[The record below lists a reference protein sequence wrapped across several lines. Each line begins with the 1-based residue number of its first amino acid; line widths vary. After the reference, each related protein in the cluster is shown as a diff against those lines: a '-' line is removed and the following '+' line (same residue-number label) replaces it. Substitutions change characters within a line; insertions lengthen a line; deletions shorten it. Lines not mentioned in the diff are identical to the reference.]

1 MYEKASEDKLKFIQ
15 KGLKD
20 YSSQRNYDF
29 GPNSR
34 ENTSIL
40 SKYISH
46 RIINEYDL
54 VREVLSQYN
63 LQKVDKFIQEIFWRV
78 YWKGWL
84 EHRSEVW
91 RDFVDSDPTYSEEE
105 YKKAINGETGIECF
119 DDWVKELKT
128 ENYLHNHTRMWFA
141 SIWIFTLNLPWE
153 LGARFFMK
161 HLFDGD
167 AASNTLSWRWVAGI
181 QTQGKNYLARE
192 SNIRKFTNQRYT
204 NTSLNENALPLEN
217 PKIYPLQEVRHL
229 HTKQK
234 YKDLVLFESD
244 LNVNER
250 YSFFKNYENIYLV
263 LLDNKNRNIK
273 LDEKVLNF
281 KRILQEAF
289 ANEISNSQIIDE
301 DTFMSLNDKFDVLYP
316 SIGENMDFLDRE
328 FKDIDKLHF
337 IGLKEDIYCWQ
348 FSKKGF
354 FNFKKNIPEVINYLL
369 HENDL
374 FNYISNL
381 FFYVYKKIFPKHQ
394 N

>member
-1 MYEKASEDKLKFIQ
+1 MYEKANQEKLDFIQ

-29 GPNSR
+29 GPQSR
-34 ENTSIL
+34 ENISNL

-63 LQKVDKFIQEIFWRV
+63 LQKVDKFIQEVFWRV

-84 EHRSEVW
+84 EHRPDVW
-91 RDFVDSDPTYSEEE
+91 RDFVDSSPAYYEED
-105 YKKAINGETGIECF
+105 YKKAINGETKIKCF
-119 DDWVKELKT
+119 DDWVNELKT

-161 HLFDGD
+161 YLFDGD

-181 QTQGKNYLARE
+181 QTQGKNYIARE
-192 SNIRKFTNQRYT
+192 SNIRKFTNQRYM
-204 NTSLNENALPLEN
+204 NTALNENALPLEN
-217 PKIYPLQEVRHL
+217 PKTYLLKEVKKL

-234 YKDLVLFESD
+234 YKNIVLFESD
-244 LNVNER
+244 LNVNGKN
-250 YSFFKNYENIYLV
+250 FFFENYENVYL
-263 LLDNKNRNIK
+263 LLLKNKSRNVK
-273 LDEKVLNF
+273 LDDAVLNF
-281 KRILQEAF
+281 KTTLQEAF
-289 ANEISNSQIIDE
+289 ASEITNSKIVNEDDIKN
-301 DTFMSLNDKFDVLYP
+301 LNEGFDVLYP
-316 SIGENMDFLDRE
+316 SIGENMDFLNQE
-328 FKDIDKLHF
+328 MKDINKLHF
-337 IGLKEDIYCWQ
+337 IGIKEDIFCWK

-354 FNFKKNIPEVINYLL
+354 FNFKKNIPGVINFLL
-369 HENDL
+369 HEDN
-374 FNYISNL
+374 
-381 FFYVYKKIFPKHQ
+381 FY

>member
-1 MYEKASEDKLKFIQ
+1 MYEKATEDKLKFIQ
-15 KGLKD
+15 KGLRD
-20 YSSQRNYDF
+20 YSSKRNYDL
-29 GPNSR
+29 GPESR
-34 ENTSIL
+34 ENTSNL

-234 YKDLVLFESD
+234 YKDLVLFETD
-244 LNVNER
+244 LNVKER
-250 YSFFKNYENIYLV
+250 YSFFENYDNIYLV

-281 KRILQEAF
+281 KRTLQEAF

-301 DTFMSLNDKFDVLYP
+301 DTFMSFNAQFDVLYP
-316 SIGENMDFLDRE
+316 SIGENMDFLVRE
-328 FKDIDKLHF
+328 FNDIDKLHF

-354 FNFKKNIPEVINYLL
+354 FNFKKNIPGVINYLL

-374 FNYISNL
+374 FN
-381 FFYVYKKIFPKHQ
+381 
-394 N
+394 

>member
-84 EHRSEVW
+84 EHRPEVW

-234 YKDLVLFESD
+234 YKDLVLFETD
-244 LNVNER
+244 LNVKER
-250 YSFFKNYENIYLV
+250 YSFFENYDNIYLV

-281 KRILQEAF
+281 KRTLQEAF

-301 DTFMSLNDKFDVLYP
+301 DTFMSFNAQFDVLYP
-316 SIGENMDFLDRE
+316 SIGENMDFLVRE
-328 FKDIDKLHF
+328 FNDIDKLHF

-374 FNYISNL
+374 FN
-381 FFYVYKKIFPKHQ
+381 
-394 N
+394 

>member
-1 MYEKASEDKLKFIQ
+1 MYEKAAEDKSRFIQ

-20 YSSQRNYDF
+20 YSSKRNYDF
-29 GPNSR
+29 GPKSR
-34 ENTSIL
+34 ENTSNL

-54 VREVLSQYN
+54 IREVLSQYN
-63 LQKVDKFIQEIFWRV
+63 LQKVDKFIQEVFWRV

-84 EHRSEVW
+84 EHRPEVW
-91 RDFVDSDPTYSEEE
+91 REFVDSDPTYSEEE
-105 YKKAINGETGIECF
+105 YKKVINGETGIECF

-234 YKDLVLFESD
+234 YKDLVLFETD
-244 LNVNER
+244 LNVKER
-250 YSFFKNYENIYLV
+250 YSFFENYDNIYLV

-281 KRILQEAF
+281 KRTLQEAF
-289 ANEISNSQIIDE
+289 ASEISNSQIIDE
-301 DTFMSLNDKFDVLYP
+301 DTFMSLNAQFDVLYP

-374 FNYISNL
+374 FN
-381 FFYVYKKIFPKHQ
+381 
-394 N
+394 

>member
-1 MYEKASEDKLKFIQ
+1 MYKKAAEDKSKFIQ

-20 YSSQRNYDF
+20 YSSKRNYDF
-29 GPNSR
+29 GPKSR
-34 ENTSIL
+34 ENTSNL

-54 VREVLSQYN
+54 VREILSQYN
-63 LQKVDKFIQEIFWRV
+63 LQKVDKFIQEVFWRV

-84 EHRSEVW
+84 EHRPDVW

-119 DDWVKELKT
+119 DDWVKELKS

-161 HLFDGD
+161 YLFDGD

-192 SNIRKFTNQRYT
+192 SNIRKFTNQRYM

-217 PKIYPLQEVRHL
+217 PKIYFPQDVRHVR
-229 HTKQK
+229 TTQK
-234 YKDLVLFESD
+234 YKNLVLFESD

-250 YSFFKNYENIYLV
+250 YSFFKNYENIFLI

-281 KRILQEAF
+281 KRTLQEAF
-289 ANEISNSQIIDE
+289 ASEISNSQIIDE
-301 DTFMSLNDKFDVLYP
+301 DTFVSLNAQFDVLYP

-374 FNYISNL
+374 FN
-381 FFYVYKKIFPKHQ
+381 
-394 N
+394 

>member
-1 MYEKASEDKLKFIQ
+1 MYEKAVEDKTRFIQ

-20 YSSQRNYDF
+20 YSSKRNYDF
-29 GPNSR
+29 GPKSR
-34 ENTSIL
+34 ENISNL
-40 SKYISH
+40 SKFISH

-54 VREVLSQYN
+54 VREILSEYN
-63 LQKVDKFIQEIFWRV
+63 LQKVDKFIQEVFWRV

-84 EHRSEVW
+84 EHRPDVW

-119 DDWVKELKT
+119 DDWVEELKS

-161 HLFDGD
+161 YLFDGD

-192 SNIRKFTNQRYT
+192 SNIRKFTNQRYM
-204 NTSLNENALPLEN
+204 NTSLNENALPLEY
-217 PKIYPLQEVRHL
+217 PKIYSPQDVRHL
-229 HTKQK
+229 HATQK
-234 YKDLVLFESD
+234 YKNLVLFESD

-250 YSFFKNYENIYLV
+250 YSFFKNYENIFLV

-281 KRILQEAF
+281 KRTLQEAF
-289 ANEISNSQIIDE
+289 ASEISNSQIIDE
-301 DTFMSLNDKFDVLYP
+301 DTFVSLNAQFDVLYP

-328 FKDIDKLHF
+328 FKDIDKLHL

-369 HENDL
+369 RENDL
-374 FNYISNL
+374 FN
-381 FFYVYKKIFPKHQ
+381 
-394 N
+394 

>member
-1 MYEKASEDKLKFIQ
+1 MYEKANQEKLDFIQ

-29 GPNSR
+29 GPKSR
-34 ENTSIL
+34 ENISNL

-54 VREVLSQYN
+54 IREILSEYN
-63 LQKVDKFIQEIFWRV
+63 LQKVDKFIQEVFWRV

-84 EHRSEVW
+84 EHRPQVW

-105 YKKAINGETGIECF
+105 YQKAINEKTGIECF

-192 SNIRKFTNQRYT
+192 SNIRKFTNQRYM

-217 PKIYPLQEVRHL
+217 YQVYSPQEIRHL
-229 HTKQK
+229 HTEQK
-234 YKDLVLFESD
+234 YKNLVLFDSD
-244 LNVNER
+244 LNVNGR
-250 YSFFKNYENIYLV
+250 QCFFKNYKNIFLV
-263 LLDNKNRNIK
+263 LLDNKQRNVE

-281 KRILQEAF
+281 KKTLQEAF
-289 ANEISNSQIIDE
+289 ISKIPNSQIVSE
-301 DTFMSLNDKFDVLYP
+301 DTFMTLNEEFDVLYP
-316 SIGENMDFLDRE
+316 FIGDNLDFLNRE
-328 FKDIDKLHF
+328 FKNIKKLHF
-337 IGLKEDIYCWQ
+337 IGLKEDIFCWQ
-348 FSKKGF
+348 YSKKGF

-369 HENDL
+369 HEDDL
-374 FNYISNL
+374 FN
-381 FFYVYKKIFPKHQ
+381 
-394 N
+394 

>member
-34 ENTSIL
+34 ENTSNL

-192 SNIRKFTNQRYT
+192 SNIRKFTNQRYM

-217 PKIYPLQEVRHL
+217 PKIYSLQEVRNL
-229 HTKQK
+229 QTKQK
-234 YKDLVLFESD
+234 YKNLILFESD

-281 KRILQEAF
+281 KRTLQEAF

-301 DTFMSLNDKFDVLYP
+301 DTFMSFNAQFDVLYP
-316 SIGENMDFLDRE
+316 SIGENMDFLVRE
-328 FKDIDKLHF
+328 FNDIDKLHF

-374 FNYISNL
+374 FN
-381 FFYVYKKIFPKHQ
+381 
-394 N
+394 

>member
-1 MYEKASEDKLKFIQ
+1 MYKKATEDKLKFIQ

-20 YSSQRNYDF
+20 YSSKRNYDF
-29 GPNSR
+29 GPKSR
-34 ENTSIL
+34 ENTSNL

-54 VREVLSQYN
+54 IREVLSQYN
-63 LQKVDKFIQEIFWRV
+63 LQKVDKFIQEVFWRV

-84 EHRSEVW
+84 EHRPEVW
-91 RDFVDSDPTYSEEE
+91 REFVDSDPTYSEEE

-234 YKDLVLFESD
+234 YKDLVLFETD
-244 LNVNER
+244 LNVKER
-250 YSFFKNYENIYLV
+250 YSFFENYDNIYLV

-281 KRILQEAF
+281 KRTLQEAF

-301 DTFMSLNDKFDVLYP
+301 DTFMSFNAQFDVLYP
-316 SIGENMDFLDRE
+316 SIGENMDFLVRE
-328 FKDIDKLHF
+328 FNDIDKLHF

-374 FNYISNL
+374 FN
-381 FFYVYKKIFPKHQ
+381 
-394 N
+394 

>member
-1 MYEKASEDKLKFIQ
+1 MYEKANQEKLDFIQ

-29 GPNSR
+29 GPKSR
-34 ENTSIL
+34 ENISNL

-54 VREVLSQYN
+54 IREILSEYN
-63 LQKVDKFIQEIFWRV
+63 LQKVDKFIQEVFWRV

-84 EHRSEVW
+84 EHRPQVW

-105 YKKAINGETGIECF
+105 YKKAINGKTGIECF

-192 SNIRKFTNQRYT
+192 SNIRKFTNQRYM

-217 PKIYPLQEVRHL
+217 YQVYSPQEIRHL
-229 HTKQK
+229 HTEQK
-234 YKDLVLFESD
+234 YKNLVLFDSD
-244 LNVNER
+244 LNVNGR
-250 YSFFKNYENIYLV
+250 QGFFKNYENIFLV
-263 LLDNKNRNIK
+263 LLDNKQRNVE

-281 KRILQEAF
+281 KKTLQEAF
-289 ANEISNSQIIDE
+289 INKIANSQIVSE
-301 DTFMSLNDKFDVLYP
+301 DTFMTLNEEFDVVYP
-316 SIGENMDFLDRE
+316 FIGDNLDFLNRE
-328 FKDIDKLHF
+328 FKNIEKLHF
-337 IGLKEDIYCWQ
+337 IGLKEDIFCWQ
-348 FSKKGF
+348 YSKKGF

-369 HENDL
+369 HEDDL
-374 FNYISNL
+374 FT
-381 FFYVYKKIFPKHQ
+381 
-394 N
+394 

>member
-34 ENTSIL
+34 ENTSNL

-54 VREVLSQYN
+54 IREVLSQYN

-84 EHRSEVW
+84 EHRPEVW
-91 RDFVDSDPTYSEEE
+91 RDFVDSDPIYSAEE
-105 YKKAINGETGIECF
+105 YQKAINGETGIECF

-192 SNIRKFTNQRYT
+192 SNIRKFTNQRYM

-217 PKIYPLQEVRHL
+217 PKIYSLQEVRYL
-229 HTKQK
+229 NPKQK
-234 YKDLVLFESD
+234 YKNLVLFESD

-250 YSFFKNYENIYLV
+250 YSFFKNYENIFLV

-281 KRILQEAF
+281 KRTLQEAF
-289 ANEISNSQIIDE
+289 ANKISNSQIIDE
-301 DTFMSLNDKFDVLYP
+301 DTFMSLNAQFDVLYP
-316 SIGENMDFLDRE
+316 SIGENMDFLNRE

-369 HENDL
+369 HEHDL
-374 FNYISNL
+374 FN
-381 FFYVYKKIFPKHQ
+381 
-394 N
+394 

>member
-1 MYEKASEDKLKFIQ
+1 MYKKAIEDKSNFIQ
-15 KGLKD
+15 NGLKD

-29 GPNSR
+29 GPKSR

-54 VREVLSQYN
+54 VREILSQYN
-63 LQKVDKFIQEIFWRV
+63 LQKVDKFIQEVFWRV

-84 EHRSEVW
+84 EHRPEVW

-234 YKDLVLFESD
+234 YKDLVLFETD
-244 LNVNER
+244 LNVKER
-250 YSFFKNYENIYLV
+250 YSFFENYDNIYLV

-281 KRILQEAF
+281 KRTLQEAF

-301 DTFMSLNDKFDVLYP
+301 DTFMSLNDQFDVLYP

-328 FKDIDKLHF
+328 FNDIDKLHF

-374 FNYISNL
+374 FN
-381 FFYVYKKIFPKHQ
+381 
-394 N
+394 

>member
-63 LQKVDKFIQEIFWRV
+63 LQKVDKFIQEVFWRV

-84 EHRSEVW
+84 EHRPEVW

-328 FKDIDKLHF
+328 FKDVDNLHF

-374 FNYISNL
+374 FN
-381 FFYVYKKIFPKHQ
+381 
-394 N
+394 

>member
-1 MYEKASEDKLKFIQ
+1 MYEKAAEDKSRFIQ

-20 YSSQRNYDF
+20 YSSKRNYDF
-29 GPNSR
+29 GPKSR
-34 ENTSIL
+34 ENTSNL

-54 VREVLSQYN
+54 VREILSEYN
-63 LQKVDKFIQEIFWRV
+63 LQKVDKFIQEVFWRV

-84 EHRSEVW
+84 EHRPDVW

-119 DDWVKELKT
+119 DDWVKELKS

-161 HLFDGD
+161 YLFDGD

-192 SNIRKFTNQRYT
+192 SNIRKFTNQRYM

-217 PKIYPLQEVRHL
+217 PKIYSLQDVRDL
-229 HTKQK
+229 HATQK
-234 YKDLVLFESD
+234 YKNLVLFESD

-250 YSFFKNYENIYLV
+250 YSFFKNYENIFLV

-281 KRILQEAF
+281 KRTLQEAF
-289 ANEISNSQIIDE
+289 ASEISNSQIIDE
-301 DTFMSLNDKFDVLYP
+301 DTFVSLNAQFDVLYP

-374 FNYISNL
+374 FN
-381 FFYVYKKIFPKHQ
+381 
-394 N
+394 

>member
-29 GPNSR
+29 GPKSR
-34 ENTSIL
+34 ENTSNL

-234 YKDLVLFESD
+234 YKNLVLFETD
-244 LNVNER
+244 LNVKER

-281 KRILQEAF
+281 KRTLQEAF

-301 DTFMSLNDKFDVLYP
+301 DTFMSLNAQFDVLYP

-374 FNYISNL
+374 FN
-381 FFYVYKKIFPKHQ
+381 
-394 N
+394 

>member
-1 MYEKASEDKLKFIQ
+1 MYEKATEDKLKFIQ

-20 YSSQRNYDF
+20 YSSKRNYDF
-29 GPNSR
+29 GPKSR
-34 ENTSIL
+34 ENTSNL

-54 VREVLSQYN
+54 IREVLSQYN
-63 LQKVDKFIQEIFWRV
+63 LQKVDKFIQEVFWRV

-84 EHRSEVW
+84 EHRPEVW

-153 LGARFFMK
+153 LGARFFIK

-192 SNIRKFTNQRYT
+192 SNIRKFTNQRYM

-217 PKIYPLQEVRHL
+217 PKIYSLQDVRHL
-229 HTKQK
+229 HATQK
-234 YKDLVLFESD
+234 YKNLVLFESD

-250 YSFFKNYENIYLV
+250 YSFFKNYENIFLV

-374 FNYISNL
+374 FN
-381 FFYVYKKIFPKHQ
+381 
-394 N
+394 

>member
-34 ENTSIL
+34 ENTSNL

-234 YKDLVLFESD
+234 YKDLVLFETD
-244 LNVNER
+244 LNVKER
-250 YSFFKNYENIYLV
+250 YSFFENYDNIYLV

-289 ANEISNSQIIDE
+289 ANKISNSQIIDE
-301 DTFMSLNDKFDVLYP
+301 DTFMLFNAQFDVLYP
-316 SIGENMDFLDRE
+316 SIGENMDFLVRE
-328 FKDIDKLHF
+328 FNDIDKLHF

-374 FNYISNL
+374 FN
-381 FFYVYKKIFPKHQ
+381 
-394 N
+394 

>member
-234 YKDLVLFESD
+234 YKDLVLFETD
-244 LNVNER
+244 LNVKER
-250 YSFFKNYENIYLV
+250 YSFFENYDNIYLV

-281 KRILQEAF
+281 KRTLQEAF

-301 DTFMSLNDKFDVLYP
+301 DTFMSFNAQFDVLYP
-316 SIGENMDFLDRE
+316 SIGENMDFLVRE
-328 FKDIDKLHF
+328 FNDIDKLHF

-354 FNFKKNIPEVINYLL
+354 FNFGKGRSIEELKE
-369 HENDL
+369 L
-374 FNYISNL
+374 FNKFRTHVRKNYNE
-381 FFYVYKKIFPKHQ
+381 
-394 N
+394 

>member
-1 MYEKASEDKLKFIQ
+1 MYEKANQEKLDFIQ

-29 GPNSR
+29 GPQSR
-34 ENTSIL
+34 ENISNL

-46 RIINEYDL
+46 RIINEYDFI
-54 VREVLSQYN
+54 REILSEYN
-63 LQKVDKFIQEIFWRV
+63 FQKVDKFIQEVFWRV

-84 EHRSEVW
+84 EHRPQVW
-91 RDFVDSDPTYSEEE
+91 RDFVDSSPNYSEED
-105 YKKAINGETGIECF
+105 YKKAIIGETGIECF
-119 DDWVKELKT
+119 DDWVKEIKT

-192 SNIRKFTNQRYT
+192 SNIRKFTNQRYV

-217 PKIYPLQEVRHL
+217 YKVYSPQEIRNL
-229 HTKQK
+229 HTEQK
-234 YKDLVLFESD
+234 YKNLVLFDSD

-250 YSFFKNYENIYLV
+250 QSFFKNYENIFLV
-263 LLDNKNRNIK
+263 LLDNDQRNVE

-281 KRILQEAF
+281 KKSLQEAF
-289 ANEISNSQIIDE
+289 ISKTANSQIVSE
-301 DTFMSLNDKFDVLYP
+301 DTFMTLNEEFDVVYP
-316 SIGENMDFLDRE
+316 SIGENLDFLNRE
-328 FKDIDKLHF
+328 FKNIEKLHF
-337 IGLKEDIYCWQ
+337 IGLKEDIFCWQ
-348 FSKKGF
+348 YSKKGF
-354 FNFKKNIPEVINYLL
+354 FNFKKNIPEIINYLL
-369 HENDL
+369 HEDDL
-374 FNYISNL
+374 FN
-381 FFYVYKKIFPKHQ
+381 
-394 N
+394 

>member
-1 MYEKASEDKLKFIQ
+1 MMNMYEKATEDKLKFIQ

-29 GPNSR
+29 GPKSR
-34 ENTSIL
+34 ENTSNL

-63 LQKVDKFIQEIFWRV
+63 LQKVDKFIQEVFWRV

-234 YKDLVLFESD
+234 YKNLVLFESD

-281 KRILQEAF
+281 KRTLQEAF
-289 ANEISNSQIIDE
+289 ANKISNSQIIDE
-301 DTFMSLNDKFDVLYP
+301 DTFMSLNAQFDVLYP
-316 SIGENMDFLDRE
+316 SIGENMDFLNRE

-374 FNYISNL
+374 FN
-381 FFYVYKKIFPKHQ
+381 
-394 N
+394 

>member
-1 MYEKASEDKLKFIQ
+1 MYKKAIEDKSKFIQ
-15 KGLKD
+15 KRLKD

-153 LGARFFMK
+153 LGARFFIK

-234 YKDLVLFESD
+234 YKDLVLFETD
-244 LNVNER
+244 LNVKER
-250 YSFFKNYENIYLV
+250 YSFFENYDNIYLV

-301 DTFMSLNDKFDVLYP
+301 DTFMSLNAKFDVLYP

-374 FNYISNL
+374 FN
-381 FFYVYKKIFPKHQ
+381 
-394 N
+394 

>member
-1 MYEKASEDKLKFIQ
+1 MYKKAIEDKSNFIQ

-29 GPNSR
+29 GPKSR

-54 VREVLSQYN
+54 VREILSQYN

-84 EHRSEVW
+84 EHRPEVW

-281 KRILQEAF
+281 KRTLQEAF

-301 DTFMSLNDKFDVLYP
+301 DTFMSFNAQFDVLYP
-316 SIGENMDFLDRE
+316 SIGENMDFLVRE
-328 FKDIDKLHF
+328 FNDIDKLHF

-374 FNYISNL
+374 FN
-381 FFYVYKKIFPKHQ
+381 
-394 N
+394 

>member
-1 MYEKASEDKLKFIQ
+1 MYKRAIEDKSNFVQ

-34 ENTSIL
+34 ENTSNL

-84 EHRSEVW
+84 EHRPEVW
-91 RDFVDSDPTYSEEE
+91 RDFVDSDPTYSAEE
-105 YKKAINGETGIECF
+105 YQKAINGETGIECF

-192 SNIRKFTNQRYT
+192 SNIRKFTNQRYM
-204 NTSLNENALPLEN
+204 NTSLNEKALPLEN
-217 PKIYPLQEVRHL
+217 PKIYSLQEVRHL
-229 HTKQK
+229 HPKQK
-234 YKDLVLFESD
+234 YKNLVLFETD
-244 LNVNER
+244 LNINER
-250 YSFFKNYENIYLV
+250 YSFFKNYENIFLV
-263 LLDNKNRNIK
+263 LLDNKNRNVK

-281 KRILQEAF
+281 KKTLQEAF

-301 DTFMSLNDKFDVLYP
+301 DTFMSLNAPFDVLYP
-316 SIGENMDFLDRE
+316 SIGENMDFLVRKI
-328 FKDIDKLHF
+328 KDIDTLHF

-374 FNYISNL
+374 FN
-381 FFYVYKKIFPKHQ
+381 
-394 N
+394 

>member
-1 MYEKASEDKLKFIQ
+1 MYKKAIEDKSNFIQ
-15 KGLKD
+15 NGLKD

-29 GPNSR
+29 GPKSR

-63 LQKVDKFIQEIFWRV
+63 LQKVDKFIQEVFWRV

-84 EHRSEVW
+84 EHRPEVW

-105 YKKAINGETGIECF
+105 FQKAINGETGIECF

-234 YKDLVLFESD
+234 YKDLVLFETD
-244 LNVNER
+244 LNVKER
-250 YSFFKNYENIYLV
+250 YSFFENYDNIYLV

-281 KRILQEAF
+281 KRTLQEAF

-301 DTFMSLNDKFDVLYP
+301 DTFMSFNAQFDVLYP
-316 SIGENMDFLDRE
+316 SIGENMDFLVRE
-328 FKDIDKLHF
+328 FNDIDKLHF

-374 FNYISNL
+374 FN
-381 FFYVYKKIFPKHQ
+381 
-394 N
+394 

>member
-1 MYEKASEDKLKFIQ
+1 MYEKAAEDKSRFIQ

-20 YSSQRNYDF
+20 YSSKRNYDF
-29 GPNSR
+29 GPKSR
-34 ENTSIL
+34 ENTSNL

-54 VREVLSQYN
+54 VREILSQYN
-63 LQKVDKFIQEIFWRV
+63 LQKVDKFIHEVFWRV

-84 EHRSEVW
+84 EHRPDVW
-91 RDFVDSDPTYSEEE
+91 KDFVDSDPTYSEEE

-119 DDWVKELKT
+119 DDWVKELKS

-161 HLFDGD
+161 YLFDGD

-192 SNIRKFTNQRYT
+192 SNIRKFTNQRYM
-204 NTSLNENALPLEN
+204 NTSLNENALPLEY
-217 PKIYPLQEVRHL
+217 PKIYSPQDVRHL
-229 HTKQK
+229 HATQK
-234 YKDLVLFESD
+234 YKNLVLFESD

-250 YSFFKNYENIYLV
+250 YSFFKNYENIFLI

-281 KRILQEAF
+281 KRTLQEAF
-289 ANEISNSQIIDE
+289 ASEISNSQIIDE
-301 DTFMSLNDKFDVLYP
+301 DTFMSFNAQFDVLYP
-316 SIGENMDFLDRE
+316 SIGENMDFLNRE

-374 FNYISNL
+374 FN
-381 FFYVYKKIFPKHQ
+381 
-394 N
+394 

>member
-1 MYEKASEDKLKFIQ
+1 MYEKAAEDKSRFIQ

-20 YSSQRNYDF
+20 YSSKRNYDF
-29 GPNSR
+29 GPKSR
-34 ENTSIL
+34 ENTSNL

-54 VREVLSQYN
+54 VREILSEYN
-63 LQKVDKFIQEIFWRV
+63 LQKVDKFIQEVFWRV

-84 EHRSEVW
+84 EHRPDVW
-91 RDFVDSDPTYSEEE
+91 RDFVDSDPTYSEEK

-119 DDWVKELKT
+119 DDWVKELKS

-161 HLFDGD
+161 YLFDGD

-192 SNIRKFTNQRYT
+192 SNIRKFTNQRYM

-217 PKIYPLQEVRHL
+217 PKIYFPQDVRHVR
-229 HTKQK
+229 TTQK
-234 YKDLVLFESD
+234 YKNLVLFESD

-250 YSFFKNYENIYLV
+250 YSFFKNYENIFLI
-263 LLDNKNRNIK
+263 LLDNKNRKIK

-281 KRILQEAF
+281 KRTLQEAF

-301 DTFMSLNDKFDVLYP
+301 DTFMSLNTQFDVIYP

-374 FNYISNL
+374 FN
-381 FFYVYKKIFPKHQ
+381 
-394 N
+394 

>member
-1 MYEKASEDKLKFIQ
+1 MYKKAIEDKSNFIQ
-15 KGLKD
+15 NGLKD

-29 GPNSR
+29 GPKSR

-54 VREVLSQYN
+54 VREILSKYN
-63 LQKVDKFIQEIFWRV
+63 LQKVDKFIQEVFWRV

-84 EHRSEVW
+84 EHRPEVW

-234 YKDLVLFESD
+234 YKDLVLFETD
-244 LNVNER
+244 LNVKER
-250 YSFFKNYENIYLV
+250 YSFFENYDNIYLV

-281 KRILQEAF
+281 KRTLQEAF

-301 DTFMSLNDKFDVLYP
+301 DTFMSFNAQFDVLYP
-316 SIGENMDFLDRE
+316 SIGENMDFLVRE
-328 FKDIDKLHF
+328 FNDIDKLHF

-374 FNYISNL
+374 FN
-381 FFYVYKKIFPKHQ
+381 
-394 N
+394 

>member
-1 MYEKASEDKLKFIQ
+1 MYKKAAEDKSKFIQ

-20 YSSQRNYDF
+20 YSSKRNYDF
-29 GPNSR
+29 GPKSR
-34 ENTSIL
+34 ENTSNL

-54 VREVLSQYN
+54 VREILSQYN
-63 LQKVDKFIQEIFWRV
+63 LQKVDKFIQEVFWRV

-84 EHRSEVW
+84 EHRPDVW
-91 RDFVDSDPTYSEEE
+91 RDFVDSDPTYSEEK

-119 DDWVKELKT
+119 DDWVKELKS

-161 HLFDGD
+161 YLFDGD

-192 SNIRKFTNQRYT
+192 SNIRKFTNQRYM

-217 PKIYPLQEVRHL
+217 PKIYSLQDVRDL
-229 HTKQK
+229 HATQK
-234 YKDLVLFESD
+234 YKNLVLFESD

-250 YSFFKNYENIYLV
+250 YSFFKNYENIFLV

-281 KRILQEAF
+281 KRTLQEAF
-289 ANEISNSQIIDE
+289 ASEISNSQIIDE
-301 DTFMSLNDKFDVLYP
+301 DTFMSLNAQFDVLYP

-374 FNYISNL
+374 FN
-381 FFYVYKKIFPKHQ
+381 
-394 N
+394 